1 LRPFL
6 VAACGAALLLSVGA
20 GGGREAI
27 AQRPPQWGDMES
39 GPHAVGFRVIRG
51 YDHTRSYWPPV
62 GYDGK
67 RDSLETARPIQ
78 ISVWYPAADSVT
90 GQRMAFG
97 EHVALEG
104 EALGLERATP
114 QRRAE
119 AEQSLRR
126 GPLNPYFPGGI
137 TDEQLRRVLATPTA
151 SVREAAPAG
160 GPFPLLIHLGST
172 VGQTVLL
179 EYLASHGYVVASIP
193 VLGTAPAWF
202 GRGEGT
208 PEAHLASAADVGFVL
223 ATVGALPYADGS
235 RAAVMGMLTA
245 GGLLFQMQHQQL
257 RAMAVLDGSYPES
270 LRRAPG
276 FDLHAVRIPLLDM
289 PRSGALP
296 DRAMLDSMRY
306 ADRYLV
312 RFDSVTHADFYQF
325 RRIAHPERA
334 AEHVSYRIIARYT
347 LAFLDHVLKQDT
359 MASRFLSADPHSAG
373 APERFLTVAHRPAI
387 QATPTAEEF
396 LLLVRNGDIR
406 EARRA
411 WKTFQESG
419 AHRPLVEE
427 SPMTITLF
435 FYRRDQGPANS
446 ADAFRLLVEMFPD
459 SWRAREHLAT
469 TYQQANDAESARD
482 AYREAI
488 RLLGTAPMPAAEREE
503 HQRRLEALLAAQP
516 SSRTNPSSR

>member
-1 LRPFL
+1 M
-6 VAACGAALLLSVGA
+6 
-20 GGGREAI
+20 GGGRDAL
-27 AQRPPQWGDMES
+27 AQQPPQWGDMES

-67 RDSLETARPIQ
+67 RDTLETARPMQ
-78 ISVWYPAADSVT
+78 ISVWYPAADSVSRT
-90 GQRMAFG
+90 RMAFG

-137 TDEQLRRVLATPTA
+137 TDEQLRRVLATPAA
-151 SVREAAPAG
+151 SIRDAAPAR

-193 VLGTAPAWF
+193 VLGTAPVWF

-208 PEAHLASAADVGFVL
+208 PEAHLASAADVGYIL
-223 ATVGALPYADGS
+223 ATVGALPYADRS
-235 RAAVMGMLTA
+235 RAAVIGMLTA

-257 RAMAVLDGSYPES
+257 RALAVLDGSYPES
-270 LRRAPG
+270 LRRTPG

-289 PRSGALP
+289 PQSGARP
-296 DRAMLDSMRY
+296 DRAMVDSMRY

-334 AEHVSYRIIARYT
+334 AQHVSYRIIARYT
-347 LAFLDHVLKQDT
+347 LAFLDHALEQDS
-359 MASRFLSADPHSAG
+359 AAAKSLSGDPREAG
-373 APERFLTVAHRPAI
+373 APRGFLTVEHRPAI
-387 QATPTAEEF
+387 QAAPTAEEF
-396 LLLVRNGDIR
+396 LLLVRNGDIA

-411 WKTFQESG
+411 WMSYQESG

-435 FYRRDQGPANS
+435 FHRRDQGPANS
-446 ADAFRLLVEMFPD
+446 LDAFRLLVEMFPD

-469 TYQQANDAESARD
+469 TYQQANDVESARD
-482 AYREAI
+482 AYREAL
-488 RLLGTAPMPAAEREE
+488 RLVRATPMPAAEREE
-503 HQRRLEALLAAQP
+503 HERRLEGLLAAEP
-516 SSRTNPSSR
+516 SSQTNPSSR